1 MLGGLRQLVRSVHRD
16 GLVGAGRRVLGEARS
31 IAYLHE
37 EHVWYSLELAP
48 ERPRR
53 SLPDELRI
61 TRERADVEPP
71 PLAGDEAH
79 ERLSNGAEIWVVRDE
94 DQVAFVCWIFR
105 ERAPVFATPTGWLEI
120 PSGAVVLEDSVTSPS
135 FRGRGIAPAAWSAI
149 ADSLT
154 VEGLERMLTKV
165 EVENTSSRRA
175 VEKASFAEVAIMRL
189 TRVGFRKRVEIEAFD
204 PLGFILAEKLTARL
218 TPRSNR
224 D

>member
-1 MLGGLRQLVRSVHRD
+1 MLRGLHQLIRSVDRH
-16 GLVGAGRRVLGEARS
+16 GLIGAGRRVLGEAWS
-31 IAYLHE
+31 LAYLHQ

-53 SLPDELRI
+53 SMPDELRI
-61 TRERADVEPP
+61 TREGADGDLP

-79 ERLSNGAEIWVVRDE
+79 ERHASGAEIWVVRDE
-94 DQVAFVCWIFR
+94 DQAAFACWIFR
-105 ERAPVFATPTGWLEI
+105 ERAPVLAAPTGWLEI

-165 EVENTSSRRA
+165 EVENASSRRA

-204 PLGFILAEKLTARL
+204 PMGFILAEKLTARL
-218 TPRSNR
+218 SPRSNG